1 MKHWI
6 IALIACLAL
15 ASIADVASSQF
26 SGGGSGPSTEQLE
39 RGCDAGK
46 PTDCDSAGLR
56 FFDGK
61 YAPKDFKR
69 ANALFQRACDGGE
82 PSGCYNLGWSYQN
95 GFGLSKNPK
104 QAAFFFQ
111 RACDGGDSG
120 GCAQLAFSY
129 AIADG
134 IKKDGAKAALYAD
147 RACNADKSLGCYVLA
162 DAYFSGVPG
171 YPKDVN
177 RAVTLLR
184 RACNARTPITSAC
197 KKLDELGY
205 PRRAYVAPP
214 VAQAAPIA
222 PPPAP
227 RAPQTNSAVS
237 TSATISRKIG
247 TCATSVPEE
256 PKGAGF
262 SIGLCGRK
270 LLITPG
276 LKYRITES
284 KFTESH
290 GVSVKFNML
299 DSRDGG
305 VLSVCVV
312 SIDPQNTSYNYF
324 VDKLNKLN
332 DALRKEFSQDY
343 VGNVSRVSSSKHVK
357 LTTSYRSED
366 NFIYGV
372 DGLFEADGAAYSYSR
387 TCYTNEAWKDSLPG
401 WLVSFVKSDPL

>member
-1 MKHWI
+1 MG
-6 IALIACLAL
+6 LIGCLTL
-15 ASIADVASSQF
+15 ASIADVASGQF
-26 SGGGSGPSTEQLE
+26 SGGGSGPSTAQLE
-39 RGCDAGK
+39 KGCYGGN
-46 PTDCDSAGLR
+46 PTDCDSAGQHY
-56 FFDGK
+56 FDGK

-95 GFGLSKNPK
+95 GFGLSENPK
-104 QAAFFFQ
+104 QAALFFQ
-111 RACDGGDSG
+111 RACDGGDAG

-134 IKKDGAKAALYAD
+134 IKQDDTKAAIYAE
-147 RACNADKSLGCYVLA
+147 RACNGNAALGCYVLA
-162 DAYFSGVPG
+162 GAYYGGVPG

-177 RAVTLLR
+177 RAVTLFR

-197 KKLDELGY
+197 KRLDELGY
-205 PRRAYVAPP
+205 PRRSAYVAPT
-214 VAQAAPIA
+214 VAQAAPTTPQA
-222 PPPAP
+222 PK
-227 RAPQTNSAVS
+227 APQTNSAGS
-237 TSATISRKIG
+237 TSATISRKMG

-270 LLITPG
+270 LLLTPG

-284 KFTESH
+284 KFTKRH

-305 VLSVCVV
+305 VISVCVV
-312 SIDPQNTSYNYF
+312 SIDPENTSFNYF
-324 VDKLNKLN
+324 VDGLNKLN
-332 DALRKEFSQDY
+332 DALRKNFSQDY
-343 VGNVSRVSSSKHVK
+343 VGNVSRVPSSKHVK

-366 NFIYGV
+366 SFVYGV
-372 DGLFEADGAAYSYSR
+372 DGLFEIDEIAYSYSR
-387 TCYTNEAWKDSLPG
+387 TCYTNKAWKDSLPG